1 MAHLAIRGGRPVRT
15 QPYPA
20 WPIWDQREI
29 DAVTSVIRSGRWGGY
44 PEPGPHAAAFAAAF
58 AAFQS
63 ARHGICMANGTVT
76 LIVALRAA
84 GITLGD
90 EVIVPAYTFAATA
103 YAPLEVGAIPVI
115 VDIDPSNFC
124 MDPRAVEAAI
134 TPRTRAIMPVHV
146 GSLMADMDAIMDI
159 ARRYKLVVVEDC
171 AHAHG
176 ARWRNPDGGKGD
188 RGAGS
193 IGDFGSFS
201 MQSSKLMTSG
211 EGGILL
217 TNDDAYAEACH
228 SLIDCG
234 RPKDPERKHYRL
246 GANLR
251 LSELQAALLEVG
263 LTRLPEQTAARE
275 ENAAYLDEAL
285 SEIPGVRPLRRDDR
299 LTRRACY
306 EYIFTI
312 DPIEFGGMT
321 NHQIC
326 DALEAEG
333 IPVSP
338 GYEVMNNYTLFRPT
352 PENHPVAKLFPER
365 FDFGAQ
371 QFPVAQR
378 ASEREAIW
386 LEQSVLLGERQGVDD
401 AVAAVRKVRQH
412 VDELR

>member
-1 MAHLAIRGGRPVRT
+1 MAQLAIRGGSPVRAA
-15 QPYPA
+15 QYPA

-29 DAVTSVIRSGRWGGY
+29 DEVTTVIRSGRWGGY

-58 AAFQS
+58 AEFQT
-63 ARHGICMANGTVT
+63 AKHGICMANGTIT

-115 VDIDPSNFC
+115 VDIDPNNYC
-124 MDPRAVEAAI
+124 MDPKAVEAAI

-146 GSLMADMDAIMDI
+146 ASLMADMDAIMDI
-159 ARRYKLVVVEDC
+159 ARRHKLIVIEDC

-176 ARWRNPDGGKGD
+176 ARWRD

-201 MQSSKLMTSG
+201 MQSSKLLTSG
-211 EGGILL
+211 EGGIVL

-234 RPKDPERKHYRL
+234 RPKDAEQKNYHL

-251 LSELQAALLEVG
+251 LSELQAAVLEVG

-275 ENAAYLDEAL
+275 ENAAYMEEAL
-285 SEIPGVRPLRRDDR
+285 SEIPGVSPLRRDHR
-299 LTRRACY
+299 LTRRSVLQ
-306 EYIFTI
+306 YIFTI
-312 DPIEFGGMT
+312 DPDEFGGMT
-321 NHQIC
+321 NHRVC
-326 DALEAEG
+326 DALDAEG
-333 IPVSP
+333 IPASP
-338 GYEVMNNYTLFRPT
+338 GYEPMNNSELFRPT

-371 QFPVAQR
+371 HFPVAQR
-378 ASEREAIW
+378 ASEREAVWIDG
-386 LEQSVLLGERQGVDD
+386 SVLLGDRAGVDD

-412 VDELR
+412 ADELR

>member
-1 MAHLAIRGGRPVRT
+1 MAQLAIRGGHPVRT
-15 QPYPA
+15 QHYPA
-20 WPIWDQREI
+20 WPVWDQREI
-29 DAVTSVIRSGRWGGY
+29 DAVTNVIRSGRWGGF

-63 ARHGICMANGTVT
+63 AKHGICMANGTVT

-84 GITLGD
+84 GIQLGD

-103 YAPLEVGAIPVI
+103 YAPLEAGAIPVI

-124 MDPRAVEAAI
+124 MDPQAVEAAI

-146 GSLMADMDAIMDI
+146 GSLMADMDAIMEI
-159 ARRYKLVVVEDC
+159 ARRHKLVVIEDC

-176 ARWRNPDGGKGD
+176 ARWRD

-201 MQSSKLMTSG
+201 MQSSKLLTSG

-234 RPKDPERKHYRL
+234 RPKDPEQKHYRL

-285 SEIPGVRPLRRDDR
+285 SEIAGVRPLRRDDR

-312 DPIEFGGMT
+312 NPAEFGGLT

-326 DALEAEG
+326 DALAAEG
-333 IPVSP
+333 IPVSA

-352 PENHPVAKLFPER
+352 PENHPIAKLFPER
-365 FDFGAQ
+365 FDFSTQ

-386 LEQSVLLGERQGVDD
+386 LEQSVLLGDRQGVDD

>member
-15 QPYPA
+15 TRYPA

-29 DAVTSVIRSGRWGGY
+29 DAVTNVVRSGRWGGY

-63 ARHGICMANGTVT
+63 AKHGICMANGTVT

-84 GITLGD
+84 GIQLGD

-103 YAPLEVGAIPVI
+103 YAPLEAAAIPVI

-124 MDPRAVEAAI
+124 MDPAAVEAAI
-134 TPRTRAIMPVHV
+134 TPRTRAIMPVHI

-159 ARRYKLVVVEDC
+159 ARRHKLVVVEDC

-176 ARWRNPDGGKGD
+176 ARWRD

-201 MQSSKLMTSG
+201 MQSSKLLTSG

-234 RPKDPERKHYRL
+234 RPKDLEQKHYRL

-251 LSELQAALLEVG
+251 LSELQAALLEAG
-263 LTRLPEQTAARE
+263 FTRLPEQTAARE
-275 ENAAYLDEAL
+275 EHAAYLDEAL
-285 SEIPGVRPLRRDDR
+285 SEIPGVRPLRRDGR

-306 EYIFTI
+306 RYIFTI
-312 DPIEFGGMT
+312 DPAEFGGMT

-326 DALEAEG
+326 DALKAEG

-338 GYEVMNNYTLFRPT
+338 GSEVMNNYALFRPT

-365 FDFGAQ
+365 FDFSTQ

-386 LEQSVLLGERQGVDD
+386 LEQSVLLGDRQGVDD
-401 AVAAVRKVRQH
+401 AVEAVRKVRQH
-412 VDELR
+412 VDELG

>member
-1 MAHLAIRGGRPVRT
+1 MAHLAIRGGAPVRAKE
-15 QPYPA
+15 YPA

-29 DAVTSVIRSGRWGGY
+29 DAVSNVIRSGRWGGY

-58 AAFQS
+58 AEFQG
-63 ARHGICMANGTVT
+63 AKHGICMANGTIT
-76 LIVALRAA
+76 MIVALRAA
-84 GITLGD
+84 GIQLGD

-103 YAPLEVGAIPVI
+103 YAPLEAGAVPVI
-115 VDIDPSNFC
+115 VDIDPSNYC

-146 GSLMADMDAIMDI
+146 GSLMADMDAIMEI
-159 ARRYKLVVVEDC
+159 ARRHNLVVIEDC

-176 ARWRNPDGGKGD
+176 ARWRD

-201 MQSSKLMTSG
+201 MQSSKLLTSG
-211 EGGILL
+211 EGGIVL
-217 TNDDAYAEACH
+217 TNDDDYAEACH

-234 RPKDPERKHYRL
+234 RPKDPERKRYRL

-251 LSELQAALLEVG
+251 LSELQAAILEVG
-263 LTRLPEQTAARE
+263 LTRLPEQAAARE
-275 ENAAYLDEAL
+275 ENAAYLEEAL

-299 LTRRACY
+299 QTRRACFQ
-306 EYIFTI
+306 YIFVI
-312 DPIEFGGMT
+312 DPAEFGGLT
-321 NHQIC
+321 NRQVC
-326 DALEAEG
+326 QALAAEG

-352 PENHPVAKLFPER
+352 PENHPVAKLLPER
-365 FDFGAQ
+365 FDFASQ
-371 QFPVAQR
+371 HFPVAQR
-378 ASEREAIW
+378 ASEREAVW
-386 LEQSVLLGERQGVDD
+386 MDQSVLLGDRQGVDD
-401 AVAAVRKVRQH
+401 AVEALRKVQQH

>member
-1 MAHLAIRGGRPVRT
+1 MAHLAIRGGAPVRT
-15 QPYPA
+15 SAYPA
-20 WPIWDQREI
+20 WPVWDQREI
-29 DAVTSVIRSGRWGGY
+29 DAVTGVIRSGRWGGY
-44 PEPGPHAAAFAAAF
+44 PEPGPHAASFAAAF
-58 AAFQS
+58 AAFQR
-63 ARHGICMANGTVT
+63 AKHGICMANGTVT
-76 LIVALRAA
+76 MTVALRAA
-84 GITLGD
+84 GIQLGD

-103 YAPLEVGAIPVI
+103 YAPLEAGAIPVL

-124 MDPRAVEAAI
+124 MDPKAVEAAI
-134 TPRTRAIMPVHV
+134 TPRTRAIMPVHI

-159 ARRYKLVVVEDC
+159 ARRYKLIVVEDC

-176 ARWRNPDGGKGD
+176 ARWRD

-201 MQSSKLMTSG
+201 MQSSKLLTSG
-211 EGGILL
+211 EGGIIL

-234 RPKDPERKHYRL
+234 RAKDPERKHYRL

-263 LTRLPEQTAARE
+263 LTRLAEHTATRE
-275 ENAAYLDEAL
+275 AHAGYLEEAL
-285 SEIPGVRPLRRDDR
+285 SEIAGVRVLRRDNR
-299 LTRRACY
+299 ITRRACLG
-306 EYIFTI
+306 YIFAI
-312 DPIEFGGMT
+312 DAAEFGGMT

-333 IPVSP
+333 IPVSA
-338 GYEVMNNYTLFRPT
+338 GYEVMSNYTLFRPT

-365 FDFGAQ
+365 FDFSTQ

-378 ASEREAIW
+378 ASEREAVW
-386 LEQSVLLGERQGVDD
+386 LDQSVLLGDRQGVDD
-401 AVAAVRKVRQH
+401 AVEAIRKVQTYAR
-412 VDELR
+412 EL

>member
-1 MAHLAIRGGRPVRT
+1 MAHLAIRGGTPVRT
-15 QPYPA
+15 KDYPA

-29 DAVTSVIRSGRWGGY
+29 DAVSDVIRSGRWGGF
-44 PEPGPHAAAFAAAF
+44 PEPGPHAAAFATAF
-58 AAFQS
+58 AAYQS
-63 ARHGICMANGTVT
+63 AKHGICMANGTIT

-84 GITLGD
+84 GVTLGD

-115 VDIDPSNFC
+115 VDIDPNNYC
-124 MDPRAVEAAI
+124 MDPKAVEAAI

-146 GSLMADMDAIMDI
+146 ASLMADMDAIMDI
-159 ARRYKLVVVEDC
+159 ARRHKLIVIEDC

-176 ARWRNPDGGKGD
+176 ARWRD

-201 MQSSKLMTSG
+201 MQSSKLLTSG
-211 EGGILL
+211 EGGIVL

-234 RPKDPERKHYRL
+234 RPKDAEQKNYHL

-251 LSELQAALLEVG
+251 LSELQAAVLEVG

-275 ENAAYLDEAL
+275 ENAAYMEEAL
-285 SEIPGVRPLRRDDR
+285 SEIPGVSPLRRDHR
-299 LTRRACY
+299 LTRRSVLQ
-306 EYIFTI
+306 YIFTI
-312 DPIEFGGMT
+312 DPDAFGGMT
-321 NHQIC
+321 NHRVC
-326 DALEAEG
+326 DALDAEG
-333 IPVSP
+333 IPASP
-338 GYEVMNNYTLFRPT
+338 GYVPMNNYALFRPT

-371 QFPVAQR
+371 HFPVAQR
-378 ASEREAIW
+378 ASAREAVWIDG
-386 LEQSVLLGERQGVDD
+386 SVLLGDRQGVDD
-401 AVAAVRKVRQH
+401 AIDAVRKVQQH
-412 VDELR
+412 VDELV

>member
-1 MAHLAIRGGRPVRT
+1 
-15 QPYPA
+15 
-20 WPIWDQREI
+20 
-29 DAVTSVIRSGRWGGY
+29 
-44 PEPGPHAAAFAAAF
+44 
-58 AAFQS
+58 
-63 ARHGICMANGTVT
+63 
-76 LIVALRAA
+76 
-84 GITLGD
+84 
-90 EVIVPAYTFAATA
+90 
-103 YAPLEVGAIPVI
+103 
-115 VDIDPSNFC
+115 
-124 MDPRAVEAAI
+124 
-134 TPRTRAIMPVHV
+134 MPVHV

-159 ARRYKLVVVEDC
+159 ARRHKLVVVEDC

-176 ARWRNPDGGKGD
+176 ARWRD

-201 MQSSKLMTSG
+201 MQSSKLLTSG

-234 RPKDPERKHYRL
+234 RPKDPEQTHYRL

-285 SEIPGVRPLRRDDR
+285 SEIPGVRPLRRDAR
-299 LTRRACY
+299 LTRRACFG
-306 EYIFTI
+306 YIFTI
-312 DPIEFGGMT
+312 DPAEFGNMT
-321 NHQIC
+321 NHQIS

-333 IPVSP
+333 IPVSA

-352 PENHPVAKLFPER
+352 PANHPVAKLFPER
-365 FDFGAQ
+365 FDFSTQ

-386 LEQSVLLGERQGVDD
+386 LDQSVLLGDRKGVDD